1 MFWCWYERARYKNKR
16 GITDME
22 SQIELEFQEVKK
34 KNNTKLV
41 RFMGDLDA
49 TNVET
54 VVEKI
59 FNLLNEGFVNIVG
72 DFAKLR
78 YVNSTGLGI
87 LLHFSKIAKEK
98 GGSFKIAN
106 VNENVYEI
114 IEIIGA
120 STLLDI
126 YDEVDEAIASLE

>member
-1 MFWCWYERARYKNKR
+1 
-16 GITDME
+16 ME
-22 SQIELEFQEVKK
+22 SQIELQSEDIQGKA
-34 KNNTKLV
+34 NAKLV
-41 RFMGDLDA
+41 RFIGDLDA

-54 VVEKI
+54 VIEKT
-59 FNLLNEGFVNIVG
+59 FNLLNDGYVNIIA
-72 DFAKLR
+72 DFEKLR

-87 LLHFSKIAKEK
+87 LLHFSKSAKEK

-120 STLLDI
+120 TSLLEI
-126 YDEVDEAIASLE
+126 YDELDEALESLG

>member
-1 MFWCWYERARYKNKR
+1 
-16 GITDME
+16 ME
-22 SQIELEFQEVKK
+22 SQIELEYENIHGVS
-34 KNNTKLV
+34 NARLV
-41 RFMGDLDA
+41 RFIGDLDA

-54 VVEKI
+54 VVEKV
-59 FNLLNEGFVNIVG
+59 FNLLNEGYLHIIA
-72 DFAKLR
+72 DFQKLR

-87 LLHFSKIAKEK
+87 LLHFSKSAKEK

-120 STLLDI
+120 TSLLEI
-126 YDEVDEAIASLE
+126 YDELEEAVAALN

>member
-1 MFWCWYERARYKNKR
+1 
-16 GITDME
+16 ME
-22 SQIELEFQEVKK
+22 SHIELEYEDISGKD
-34 KNNTKLV
+34 NAKLV
-41 RFMGDLDA
+41 RFIGDLDA

-59 FNLLNEGFVNIVG
+59 FNLLNEGFLNIVA

-87 LLHFSKIAKEK
+87 LLHFSKTAKGK

-120 STLLDI
+120 TSLLEI
-126 YDEVDEAIASLE
+126 FDELDEALNSL